1 MLLGVR
7 RLLEPP
13 LSPSP
18 RAKVVTTRN
27 TAANTTTR
35 KRAAAATMTL
45 KKTKRT
51 RQQRLKVRLTLCAM
65 NLLMI
70 LQTQCGRLLSAVRS
84 TDLPRA
90 RRSMWTSSRRMIMA
104 ITRFATRTSSLAY
117 LFIMKLPRMLMAILT
132 FDQFNSFT

>member
-1 MLLGVR
+1 M
-7 RLLEPP
+7 LEPP

-90 RRSMWTSSRRMIMA
+90 RRSM
-104 ITRFATRTSSLAY
+104 
-117 LFIMKLPRMLMAILT
+117 
-132 FDQFNSFT
+132 